1 MQVGA
6 EESKMKKEQNHWL
19 SERSKLFAKYAEG
32 LPMNSSYVQLS
43 FDKPEYGWIDMHV
56 SVNYN
61 EKDCIELSNAIYE
74 PFGDLKEWLEHIVT
88 KCGSFP
94 EAGSIV
100 QLDCEHYK
108 VVLYY
113 EPILYT
119 EPGYRGHIF
128 KNNKYGCGLFYIYN
142 EALESITANTI
153 VGTKDLVK
161 SFYLSIIN
169 YAKEMQQNENFVENW
184 VWDAYNS
191 EMHDYDEDSPELKD
205 FFLKKVRSKIIEEYL
220 GIKE

>member
-1 MQVGA
+1 MKTSCKEIAARVA
-6 EESKMKKEQNHWL
+6 VIEENIKQLDKKILE
-19 SERSKLFAKYAEG
+19 KLNVKDAPKIA
-32 LPMNSSYVQLS
+32 
-43 FDKPEYGWIDMHV
+43 IDRI
-56 SVNYN
+56 
-61 EKDCIELSNAIYE
+61 IELSNAIHE

-88 KCGSFP
+88 KSGSFP

-142 EALESITANTI
+142 EAQKSITANTI
-153 VGTKDLVK
+153 IGTKDLVK

-191 EMHDYDEDSPELKD
+191 EMHDYDEDSPELKE